1 MAHQPVELSGKL
13 VTKPCVRPSVP
24 LCRLY
29 WFKKSLKEQTSLVFG
44 VALATQEV
52 SEVFGLERLED
63 LRDGGVEAALVD
75 GPGVGADAL
84 HDLVR
89 RLGGEEDGL
98 GAVRGDEALG
108 DNSIRLKSFPKVEH
122 KKLLESQIC
131 TQIDKDMNLQKP
143 QKSPS

>member
-1 MAHQPVELSGKL
+1 MPLKAFISPNHSKSR
-13 VTKPCVRPSVP
+13 RP
-24 LCRLY
+24 
-29 WFKKSLKEQTSLVFG
+29 SLVFG
-44 VALATQEV
+44 VAFTTQEV

-63 LRDGGVEAALVD
+63 LRDGGVEAPLVD

-108 DNSIRLKSFPKVEH
+108 GNSMRSKSRPKVEH
-122 KKLLESQIC
+122 KKLLESQIYP
-131 TQIDKDMNLQKP
+131 N
-143 QKSPS
+143 